1 MEGKKEAS
9 QQVPFFSLCN
19 CSNFE
24 FANKNRRVKP
34 LQTLLPA
41 ESHFFHK
48 RGVVGLVVVDQDADG
63 TGRQG
68 EGQSA
73 HDASIWYGSLQ
84 LIGPSGEDVEQQ
96 RHHSQGGNTGARRH
110 DNAGI

>member
-1 MEGKKEAS
+1 M
-9 QQVPFFSLCN
+9 
-19 CSNFE
+19 
-24 FANKNRRVKP
+24 KP

-63 TGRQG
+63 TGHQG

-84 LIGPSGEDVEQQ
+84 LVGPSGEDVEQQ